1 MPDRACLAA
10 LVFMACPS
18 FLGVGLPHRV
28 LDWGRRWHAAPLGAK
43 DARQVA
49 DQARMRRDF
58 AALTPPD
65 ELLAE
70 LGLLVAERRDLQAD
84 RVRLIGRLREHLVAV
99 LPALERA
106 VQVTRKG
113 SLLLC
118 GWQTQARSTAL
129 G

>member
-1 MPDRACLAA
+1 L
-10 LVFMACPS
+10 
-18 FLGVGLPHRV
+18 
-28 LDWGRRWHAAPLGAK
+28 GRRWHAAPLGAK